1 MTTKFAAF
9 DRLALRGGSPVRT
22 TSLPPWPVFDDEMT
36 DAVTRVLK
44 TGKVNY
50 WTGQECREFEKEFAQ
65 YVGTKHA
72 IALANGT
79 LALELALMAYDIGPG
94 DEVIVPPRTFLA
106 TASAVV
112 MRGATPIFADLDPHS
127 GNLNAE
133 TIAAAITPRTKAVIV
148 VHLAGWPCD
157 MAPIM
162 ELARQHGIKVIED
175 CAQAHGAMYRGQM
188 VGSIG
193 DIGAFSFCQDKIMTT
208 AGEGGM
214 LTLNDSA
221 IWDKCWSFK
230 DHGKSWDAVYN
241 RPHTGIFK
249 WLHESFGTNWR
260 LTEIQAVIGRIATKR
275 LPEWVAARRR
285 NAAQLTE
292 QLVGTPGIE
301 LLDVP
306 SDCEHAYYK
315 YYLHVTPEALQGGW
329 TRDEIV
335 RALQAEGISCGS
347 GACCEIYREKAF
359 AKAGLEP
366 KKDLPNAAHLAQ
378 IGIMFMVHPTLDAD
392 AISDTA
398 LALKKVMR
406 ACCHETAT
414 HAKAA

>member
-1 MTTKFAAF
+1 MTIKFAAF
-9 DRLALRGGSPVRT
+9 DRLAIRGGTPVRT
-22 TSLPPWPVFDDEMT
+22 TPFAPWPVFDDEMT

-65 YVGTKHA
+65 YVGSKHA

-79 LALELALMAYDIGPG
+79 LALELALFAYDIGPG

-106 TASAVV
+106 TASCVV

-133 TIAAAITPRTKAVIV
+133 TIAAAITPKTKAIIV

-157 MAPIM
+157 MQPIM
-162 ELARQHGIKVIED
+162 ELARKHNIKVIED

-188 VGSIG
+188 VGTLG

-214 LTLNDSA
+214 LTTNDSA
-221 IWDKCWSFK
+221 IWEKCWSFK

-241 RPHTGIFK
+241 RQHTGIFK

-260 LTEIQAVIGRIATKR
+260 LTEVQAAIGRIAVQR
-275 LPEWVAARRR
+275 LPEWVAARRK
-285 NAAQLTE
+285 NAAALTE
-292 QLVGTPGIE
+292 QLRDCPGIE

-306 SDCEHAYYK
+306 SDCEHSYYK
-315 YYLHVTPEALQGGW
+315 FYVHVSQEVLQGSW

-335 RALQAEGISCGS
+335 RSLQAEGIPCGS
-347 GACCEIYREKAF
+347 GACCEIYKEKAF
-359 AKAGLEP
+359 GLAGLEP
-366 KKDLPNAAHLAQ
+366 RKELTSAVHLARL
-378 IGIMFMVHPTLDAD
+378 GIMFMVHPTLDAD
-392 AISDTA
+392 AINDTA
-398 LALKKVMR
+398 LALKKIMR
-406 ACCHETAT
+406 VCCQETAQQ
-414 HAKAA
+414 AKAA